1 MVREADGS
9 VGGLLQFVHA
19 DFALA
24 ADDPKLGQLIV
35 DVVETVRE
43 HEHERAYVE
52 VEYYEDGSSLF
63 GKILDARRWRS
74 STASRP
80 TIRQA
85 ERRRRR
91 TRTSPV
97 TTTSGTRSS
106 GTGRPR
112 PGSGPFA
119 AYQAARSSSAEK
131 VTSAPTASPLGLMAA
146 TRASSACGTLVRC

>member
-1 MVREADGS
+1 MTNQFLPTPWGGWEITEYAFDQSRDPNIRSDFAESYDASHGRLLVELDVVREADGS

-63 GKILDARRWRS
+63 GKILDAEEMAELDRL
-74 STASRP
+74 AADDP
-80 TIRQA
+80 TGG
-85 ERRRRR
+85 
-91 TRTSPV
+91 TS
-97 TTTSGTRSS
+97 
-106 GTGRPR
+106 
-112 PGSGPFA
+112 
-119 AYQAARSSSAEK
+119 
-131 VTSAPTASPLGLMAA
+131 TSADADLARDNDERDA
-146 TRASSACGTLVRC
+146 K